1 MPKQKPIE
9 SFESNLA
16 GLEEIIEKLESEGLT
31 LDKALLYFEKGIQH
45 IRACDA
51 QLKKADGTLKELL
64 KGENGK
70 FVEKVL
76 GVDLSSALGGEQL
89 DD

>member
-1 MPKQKPIE
+1 MPKKSTE
-9 SFESNLA
+9 SFEDNLA
-16 GLEEIIEKLESEGLT
+16 GLEQTIEKLESEGLT
-31 LDKALLYFEKGIQH
+31 LDKALLYFEKGIGH

-51 QLKKADGTLKELL
+51 RLKKADGALKELL

>member
-1 MPKQKPIE
+1 MPKKSAQT
-9 SFESNLA
+9 FEENLS
-16 GLEEIIEKLESEGLT
+16 GLESVIEKLESEGLT
-31 LDKALLYFEKGIQH
+31 LDKALQYFEKGIQH

-64 KGENGK
+64 KGENGA

-76 GVDLSSALGGEQL
+76 GIDLSSAFGGERL